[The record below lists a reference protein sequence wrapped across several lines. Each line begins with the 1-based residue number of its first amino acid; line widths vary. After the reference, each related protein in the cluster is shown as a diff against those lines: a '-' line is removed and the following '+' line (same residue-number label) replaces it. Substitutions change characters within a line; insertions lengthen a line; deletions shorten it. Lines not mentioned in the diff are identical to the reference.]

1 MVSISAD
8 GAAKP
13 LGPCNEIELPVW
25 GGGREI
31 GRFVVVM
38 PTDSTDLRAL
48 ERLPRWLQPRH
59 AVSRGDRAARRDGVA
74 STAGAAFL
82 ART

>member
-13 LGPCNEIELPVW
+13 LGPSNEIELPVW

-59 AVSRGDRAARRDGVA
+59 AVVVATARRGATA
-74 STAGAAFL
+74 SHRRPG
-82 ART
+82 RRS